1 MTSGTAGA
9 EYDGY
14 RSDRRFTE
22 FGPLG
27 KCLPLRLRTGNKVT
41 IANGISIRVLRL
53 NVMGRRILS
62 ESKNNRIQRI
72 RSIAIDF
79 LHSLICPRRRD

>member
-1 MTSGTAGA
+1 MTSGIVEEENFA
-9 EYDGY
+9 Y

-27 KCLPLRLRTGNKVT
+27 KRLPLRLRTGSKVT
-41 IANGISIRVLRL
+41 IANGISIRVSTL

-72 RSIAIDF
+72 RSIAIAF
-79 LHSLICPRRRD
+79 LHSLICPRRRN